1 MNIQHYKLNLDLLKN
16 TSTPVLYSHQLD
28 KKSRFID
35 VTLTANDAEVTLDST
50 MTAVLNATTNNVIVA
65 ESQNCTISNNVIVVE
80 LTDKVLSLPGVTK
93 CEVVLSDSSGAVITA
108 QHFIVKITEKAIN
121 SKSKYE
127 PNGGTLATKD
137 DINTAIEKV
146 KDEVLT
152 KADKATTLEGYGIT
166 DTYNKTY
173 LDKALKDKLNKMPF
187 DTTLSLNSPNY
198 VTSGTVYNAMQSKA
212 DKTSFEQGKGNLSC
226 IDDVAKSV
234 IKSAS
239 FNYVKNNN
247 AVTITFNIVFNAG
260 TIPQSGF
267 VRFSGLPFKTLNAEQ
282 LLSKVVD
289 NKNKEY
295 YCKLYGTWLSFT
307 VASGASV
314 VADEAISFSATY
326 II

>member
-1 MNIQHYKLNLDLLKN
+1 MSYTKTTWVDGAPPALTALNLNKIEEGIYNNAEEISEVKLDVAMANNNIAGINENVKDIN
-16 TSTPVLYSHQLD
+16 T
-28 KKSRFID
+28 
-35 VTLTANDAEVTLDST
+35 TLTAKANKSEVYT
-50 MTAVLNATTNNVIVA
+50 
-65 ESQNCTISNNVIVVE
+65 
-80 LTDKVLSLPGVTK
+80 
-93 CEVVLSDSSGAVITA
+93 
-108 QHFIVKITEKAIN
+108 
-121 SKSKYE
+121 
-127 PNGGTLATKD
+127 
-137 DINTAIEKV
+137 
-146 KDEVLT
+146 KDEVE
-152 KADKATTLEGYGIT
+152 TL
-166 DTYNKTY
+166 
-173 LDKALKDKLNKMPF
+173 LDEYDVNYVVDRLKD
-187 DTTLSLNSPNY
+187 
-198 VTSGTVYNAMQSKA
+198 KA
-212 DKTSFEQGKGNLSC
+212 DKTALEALSQTVADNKTTVDTALATKVDKSNFEQGTGNLSC